1 MNRYARASL
10 FTLPIAVALLAPAR
24 ADELFVG
31 SPTTLIQSGNPFSG
45 AFTTIGACGGA
56 AQSMTLDG
64 SRLLIGDPSGRVY
77 QKGPS
82 DSFVN
87 FAFNVPNDAQAL
99 AMHGGNLLVGG
110 TDGTLVRVDATTG
123 AVIATLQV
131 GAPVTALLVM
141 GNDVFAGTSFGIVE
155 KGDAIAGNFQ
165 FWGTCGG
172 PVNAL
177 AADSTHLILGS
188 SNGNIYRVN
197 LLTQML
203 EGTFPAGNDSEAL
216 VVQADDI
223 VVGGSDGSLRRL
235 ERMTGALKGSFSAS
249 VPVSSLALL
258 IEPQPG
264 LIYCYGGGCPCGN
277 DDGTAGCAHSLGWG
291 GRLLGSGSTSVAA
304 DDLAITAFNMPPNR
318 FARFYMSQHST
329 MVPLGDGLLCAGG
342 GGSGYPAMRFPVQN
356 TGISGSIAMPEHLVG
371 YVLAHFPSSAIIAGA
386 TWNMQTW
393 YRDPPGP
400 CGNRFNTTNSY
411 AVTFT
416 P

>member
-1 MNRYARASL
+1 MNRYARLSL
-10 FTLPIAVALLAPAR
+10 SILPVAAALFATAR

-45 AFTTIGACGGA
+45 SFATIGACGGA

-64 SRLLIGDPSGRVY
+64 SRLLIGDPLGRIY

-82 DSFVN
+82 DSFVS
-87 FAFNVPNDAQAL
+87 FAFSVPNDAQAL
-99 AMHGGNLLVGG
+99 AMHAGNLLVGG
-110 TDGTLVRVDATTG
+110 TDGTLLRVDATSG
-123 AVIATLQV
+123 AVLATMQV

-155 KGDAIAGNFQ
+155 KGNALTGGFQ

-197 LLTQML
+197 LMTQML
-203 EGTFPAGNDSEAL
+203 EGTFSAGNDAEAL
-216 VVQADDI
+216 VLQADDI

-249 VPVSSLALL
+249 VAVSSLALR
-258 IEPQPG
+258 IEAQPG
-264 LIYCYGGGCPCGN
+264 QIYCYGGGCPCGN
-277 DDGTAGCAHSLGWG
+277 DDATAGCAHSLGWG

-304 DDLAITAFNMPPNR
+304 DDLAVFAFNMPPNR
-318 FARFYMSQHST
+318 FSRFYMSQHAT
-329 MVPLGDGLLCAGG
+329 QVPLGDGLLCAGG
-342 GGSGYPAMRFPVQN
+342 GGAGYPALRFPVQN
-356 TGISGSIAMPEHLVG
+356 TGTSGSIAMPEHLVG
-371 YVLAHFPSSAIIAGA
+371 YVTAHFPATTILAGA

-400 CGNRFNTTNSY
+400 CGHLFNTTNSY